1 MKMQNTILFN
11 ESKIVATIGPAS
23 NNKEVLRNLIGA
35 GADVFRLNFSHGT
48 HEDHKKVI
56 QLVRELNEE
65 LGTHICLLQDL
76 QGPKI
81 RTTLIENG
89 EVTIIAGQK
98 LTITTSDITGTAE
111 KIGTTYKSLPSDVK
125 VGDMILIDDGK
136 IELKVENTTSDS
148 VETTVIY
155 GGPLKSRKGI
165 NLPNSIVSAPSLT
178 DKDEGDLIFGLQHEV
193 EWVALSFVRT
203 AGDIHSLREK
213 IKSNGREDTKIIAKI
228 EKPEALKNMDEII
241 DATDGVMVARGD
253 LGVEIAMEDVPV
265 AQKLI
270 VKKCNEKGKPVI
282 IATQMMESMIENP
295 RPTRAETNDCAN
307 AVMDGADALMLSAES
322 ASGSYPVE
330 SVKSMARTILSV
342 EEAAESSYN
351 KFHKVPEGS
360 EAFVHDTLVRAA
372 CRLSNSLGA
381 KAIVGMTQSG
391 YTGYRLAMNRPKANI
406 FIFTGNQRLLRQMNL
421 VWGIRGFYYD
431 KEESVE
437 DTFDHIEKI
446 LVDEGHLSQG
456 DVFINTAAMP
466 LHWKSKTNMLKVKVV
481 E

>member
-1 MKMQNTILFN
+1 MKNTILFN
-11 ESKIVATIGPAS
+11 KSKIVATVGPAS
-23 NNKEVLRNLIGA
+23 NSKEVLAELIKA

-56 QLVRELNEE
+56 ELVKVLNHE

-89 EVTIIAGQK
+89 EVQIKAGQK
-98 LTITTSDITGTAE
+98 LSITTSDITGNSE
-111 KIGTTYKSLPSDVK
+111 VIGTTYKNLPSDVK
-125 VGDMILIDDGK
+125 VGDSILIDDGK
-136 IELKVENTTSDS
+136 IELKVENTTNDT
-148 VETTVIY
+148 VETLVIY

-165 NLPNSIVSAPSLT
+165 NLPSSRVSAPSLT
-178 DKDEGDLIFGLQHEV
+178 DKDEADLKFGLANDV

-203 AGDIHSLREK
+203 ADDIYSLREK
-213 IKSNGREDTKIIAKI
+213 IKASGKDTKIIAKI

-241 DATDGVMVARGD
+241 KATDALMVARGD

-265 AQKLI
+265 AQKLL
-270 VKKCNEKGKPVI
+270 VKKCNESGKPVI

-295 RPTRAETNDCAN
+295 RPTRAETNDIAN

-322 ASGSYPVE
+322 ASGKYPVE
-330 SVKSMARTILSV
+330 SIKSMARTILSV
-342 EEAAESSYN
+342 EQAAESTYN
-351 KFHKVPEGS
+351 KLYEVQEDS
-360 EAFVHDTLVRAA
+360 ESFVHDQLVRAA
-372 CRLSNSLGA
+372 CSLSNSLKA

-391 YTGYRLAMNRPKANI
+391 YTGFRIAMNRPKANI
-406 FIFTGNQRLLRQMNL
+406 FIFTHNKRLLKQMNL
-421 VWGIRGFYYD
+421 VWGIRAYYYN
-431 KEESVE
+431 KEEAID
-437 DTFDHIEKI
+437 DTFEHTEEI
-446 LVDEGHLSQG
+446 LCEEGHLHQG

-466 LHWKSKTNMLKVKVV
+466 LHWKTKSNMLKVKVV